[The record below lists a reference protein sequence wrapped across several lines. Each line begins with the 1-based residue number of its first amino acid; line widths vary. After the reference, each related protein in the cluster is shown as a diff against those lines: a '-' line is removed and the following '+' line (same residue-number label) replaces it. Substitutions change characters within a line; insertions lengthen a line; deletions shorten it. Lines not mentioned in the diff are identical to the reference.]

1 MAKRQK
7 KQEAEKALE
16 QPEETLDQETPAQDR
31 EEDLNAQLEALMA
44 QRQEYEAKLRELEVM
59 AELRRRG
66 LSGDLAPYLTLPAG
80 EDVKEWMDGFEA
92 LFREALVQA
101 MTERLR
107 GLGAPKEP
115 TKAHGY
121 SRGELRGLS
130 AQEIN
135 AHWEEVARALRE

>member
-7 KQEAEKALE
+7 KQEPEKAME
-16 QPEETLDQETPAQDR
+16 QPEETLDQETGAQDR
-31 EEDLNAQLEALMA
+31 EGDLNTQLEALLA
-44 QRQEYEAKLRELEVM
+44 QRQEYETKIRELEVM

-66 LSGDLAPYLTLPAG
+66 LSGDLAPYLVPPAG
-80 EDVKEWMDGFEA
+80 EDVQAWLDGFEA

-115 TKAHGY
+115 AKAHGY
-121 SRGELRGLS
+121 SRGDLRGLS
-130 AQEIN
+130 PQEIN